1 MDVLVR
7 NAEGNLSISDR
18 EYAAKKLGSLD
29 RYFHQAQKV
38 EMVHREAPNG
48 THRIEITVF
57 ADGFTVRGEDTE
69 PTIQAAIDRVHD
81 KIENRLRKLKS
92 RLVDTHRRRGTPPP
106 EALTQQ
112 EPNELGDMLDNH
124 HLEIRERKSFRLKP
138 MSPEEAALQMEMVD
152 HPFFVFHNEASGNVE
167 VLYKRR
173 DGKYGVIQPVL
184 E

>member
-7 NAEGNLSISDR
+7 NAEGNVSLKDR
-18 EYAAKKLGSLD
+18 EYAAKKLGGLD
-29 RYFHQAQKV
+29 RYFHQAHKV

-81 KIENRLRKLKS
+81 KIEARLRKLKS
-92 RLVDTHRRRGTPPP
+92 RLIDSHRRKGSPPP
-106 EALTQQ
+106 PALDLTEQPD
-112 EPNELGDMLDNH
+112 E
-124 HLEIRERKSFRLKP
+124 HLSSAWPQIKERKTFQLKP

-152 HPFFVFHNEASGNVE
+152 HAFFVFRNESTGAIE
-167 VLYKRR
+167 VLYRR
-173 DGKYGVIQPVL
+173 NDGRYGLLQPSL
-184 E
+184 D